1 MRRFLSFLMVSAI
14 LFAGLARAASGVLHA
29 DGVRALVMVVI
40 SGAWLTEE
48 FVLPR

>member
-1 MRRFLSFLMVSAI
+1 VRPFV
-14 LFAGLARAASGVLHA
+14 LFG
-29 DGVRALVMVVI
+29 ALVMVVI